1 MKLSV
6 NEIPASEE
14 EEIIVRCHDT
24 ESPIVG
30 RIRAAALGENTIRAS
45 KDGKVYPLKLSD
57 ICYFETVDGRSFVYT
72 HDSVYECREK
82 LYEFEALAEGTSLFR
97 CSKSVVVNADMIQFV
112 RPSLSGRFEATLTNN
127 LRVIISRQY
136 VGVLR
141 RMLGL

>member
-1 MKLSV
+1 VKLSV
-6 NEIPASEE
+6 NEIPVSEE
-14 EEIIVRCHDT
+14 EEVIVRCHDT
-24 ESPIVG
+24 GSELAG
-30 RIRAAALGENTIRAS
+30 RIRAAVLGESTIRAS
-45 KDGKVYPLKLSD
+45 KDGKIYPLKLSG

-82 LYEFEALAEGTSLFR
+82 LYEFEALSEGTSLFR